1 MIFKIQFITGK
12 QKTKKM
18 GGGELDRGRKRGGE
32 RKFLCTLFKVLHL
45 SKQLSHPYIMVH

>member
-1 MIFKIQFITGK
+1 MERGGK
-12 QKTKKM
+12 
-18 GGGELDRGRKRGGE
+18 KRMGE